1 MSGSLG
7 SQVAA
12 ALAAMDFPN
21 GNDAPNSSGCPNG
34 TGTAPM
40 PCAMPGE
47 AGCLP
52 SSGFPTPEESYA
64 RYTTPVELTLD
75 LPAPPGTIKERSPEY
90 GDAEWEY
97 DSLLME
103 LTAEANAFAVDQ
115 EVWEIR
121 NDPVKRVAFAEALW
135 VPFYERYQMENLRLG
150 VDLLMQG
157 TLGVLAVLA
166 PGAAALEGGI
176 VTLYHGTTRSAA
188 SRILANGFRA
198 GSDGAVFFAEDFA
211 TAEHFASV
219 ISRERGAAATVLRLR
234 VPSNV
239 ASQLQ
244 RGVIGEF
251 RGLRFVDLPGG
262 TGFEQILLG
271 ESLGGFNAALKSGSI
286 QVGRIPIG
294 GM

>member
-1 MSGSLG
+1 
-7 SQVAA
+7 
-12 ALAAMDFPN
+12 MDFPN

-115 EVWEIR
+115 EVWEVR
-121 NDPVKRVAFAEALW
+121 NDPVMRVAFAEALW
-135 VPFYERYQMENLRLG
+135 VPFYEKYQMEKLRLG

-157 TLGVLAVLA
+157 TLGTLGILAA
-166 PGAAALEGGI
+166 GTEIAEGTI
-176 VTLYHGTTRSAA
+176 TLYHGTTANAA
-188 SRILANGFRA
+188 SRIVRNGFRL
-198 GSDGAVFFAEDFA
+198 GKDGAVFLAEDFS
-211 TAEHFASV
+211 TAREFARLARS
-219 ISRERGAAATVLRLR
+219 ERGAAAATVLRLTM
-234 VPSNV
+234 PESV
-239 ASQLQ
+239 AAGLE
-244 RGVIGEF
+244 RGTLGAF
-251 RGLRFVDLPGG
+251 RGAPALDIPGG
-262 TGFEQILLG
+262 TGYERILLG
-271 ESLGGFNAALKSGSI
+271 GQLSKFNGAMQSGVI
-286 QVGRIPIG
+286 QMQRLPIG
-294 GM
+294 P